1 MSIEVSIGEINVS
14 FPEKNKYTTAFSD
27 ELIRDLILA
36 KLADVVETVK
46 NGKIDITDFGD
57 YTRLFFDHYH
67 VNAWGVG
74 VFRQDEDDD
83 DERCEDNCYDCENGG
98 HY

>member
-1 MSIEVSIGEINVS
+1 MSIQIGEINVS

-27 ELIRDLILA
+27 ELIRQLILA

-57 YTRLFFDHYH
+57 YTRLFFDGYH
-67 VNAWGVG
+67 INAWGVG
-74 VFRQDEDDD
+74 VFRQADDEACEDD
-83 DERCEDNCYDCENGG
+83 CYDCETGG
-98 HY
+98 HD